1 MICLLIT
8 IAETFCKAFGI
19 CDSFSFIVDR
29 GAFFGLLAAES
40 CFELFIIPAYHFY
53 KEIGR

>member
-19 CDSFSFIVDR
+19 CDSFSFIVNR
-29 GAFFGLLAAES
+29 EAFGGLLLAES
-40 CFELFIIPAYHFY
+40 FFELFIIPAYHFY